1 MKLKKFHGHFLVG
14 VVILAVVVLFSSY
27 VGAATK
33 NDTVGY
39 VDMQRLQN
47 ELPDFLKLQDIAKD
61 KTSELNYF
69 RGYLFAQQQS
79 SAKELEKKATADK
92 VGKNA
97 EEQAT
102 IDKKLQDDNNKNI
115 SDVNAQIQKK
125 YDELQQYMND
135 QKATALEKVKKIIAA
150 VADEKKLTL
159 VLEKNLCFYG
169 GTDITQA
176 VIDKAKKQAAE
187 TSATTKD
194 GTTPS
199 KK

>member
-39 VDMQRLQN
+39 VDMQKLQN

-135 QKATALEKVKKIIAA
+135 QKATALEKVKKIIAT

-159 VLEKNLCFYG
+159 VLEKSLCFYG

-187 TSATTKD
+187 APATTKD

>member
-1 MKLKKFHGHFLVG
+1 MKFKRFHGYFLVG

-39 VDMQRLQN
+39 VDMQKLQS

-69 RGYLFAQQQS
+69 RGYLFSQQQS
-79 SAKELEKKATADK
+79 NAKELEKKATADK
-92 VGKNA
+92 VGKKA
-97 EEQAT
+97 EEQAV
-102 IDKKLQDDNNKNI
+102 IDKRLQDDNSKNI
-115 SDVNAQIQKK
+115 NDVNAQIQKK

-135 QKATALEKVKKIIAA
+135 QKALALEKVKKIIAA

-169 GTDITQA
+169 GIDITQA
-176 VIDKAKKQAAE
+176 VIDKAKKQEASAPAVKDE
-187 TSATTKD
+187 TKPA
-194 GTTPS
+194 